1 MDIQQLSKQY
11 TVRHL
16 SPEDA
21 AMVYEIL
28 RHHTIFYRYH
38 PPLVTVG
45 SILDDMKALPPNKG
59 YEDKHYI
66 GFFQDTTLLA
76 VMDLLENYPRQ
87 KTAMIGFFAV
97 NTAFQGRG
105 LGSAI
110 LGEVLPSLARQ
121 GFEKARLGID
131 KGNPQS
137 RAFWIK
143 NGFQWTGEE
152 CPNDFSSYLIMEQDL
167 QSFKEIL

>member
-21 AMVYEIL
+21 TMVYEIL
-28 RHHTIFYRYH
+28 RNHTIFYRYH
-38 PPLVTVG
+38 PPLVTVE

-66 GFFQDTTLLA
+66 GFFQDTALLA
-76 VMDLLENYPRQ
+76 VMDLIENYPWQ

-97 NTAFQGRG
+97 NTDFQGRG

-110 LGEVLPSLARQ
+110 LGEVLPVLARL

-137 RAFWIK
+137 RAFWTK
-143 NGFQWTGEE
+143 NGFQWTGE
-152 CPNDFSSYLIMEQDL
+152 IGRAHV
-167 QSFKEIL
+167 

>member
-28 RHHTIFYRYH
+28 RNHTIFYSYH
-38 PPLVTVG
+38 PPLVTVE
-45 SILDDMKALPPNKG
+45 SILDVMLAVPPSRG
-59 YEDKHYI
+59 QEDKHYI
-66 GFFQDTTLLA
+66 GFFQDTALLA
-76 VMDLLENYPRQ
+76 VMDLIENYPRQ

-97 NTAFQGRG
+97 NTDFQGRG

-110 LGEVLPSLARQ
+110 LGEVLPDRKSVV
-121 GFEKARLGID
+121 
-131 KGNPQS
+131 
-137 RAFWIK
+137 
-143 NGFQWTGEE
+143 
-152 CPNDFSSYLIMEQDL
+152 
-167 QSFKEIL
+167 